1 MDLVVT
7 AEEMSDPG
15 TVRVDLAADA
25 VKRGRKCP
33 ALGAII
39 DYIIENPC
47 MMTELS
53 AKQMAKCSKEYRQS
67 YAMTKIINAKKRAYH
82 QALIEQRSAYGFAYD
97 EVEVTDDDEN
107 DEEEVAVVKN

>member
-1 MDLVVT
+1 V
-7 AEEMSDPG
+7 A
-15 TVRVDLAADA
+15 RVILPDA
-25 VKRGRKCP
+25 C
-33 ALGAII
+33 I

-67 YAMTKIINAKKRAYH
+67 YAMTKIINAKKHAYH